1 MKIFDGRQFAAQKE
15 IELSK
20 SVREL
25 KKQGKKIKIA
35 AILFA
40 EDLGSQLYSENKKLA
55 AERVGIEYELHQF
68 PISIPVEN
76 VGRLIN
82 ELNSDKSV
90 TGIIIQ
96 KPTFAVWQKNNLIP
110 ENPNLNSENSKQVFS
125 QWWRQLYSQV
135 DPKKD
140 VDGLHPDTAEAIAD
154 GTWIEKGRVLPAT
167 VEAVRAVF
175 NLPEISERIKQ
186 PEHKFII
193 IGKSDLIG
201 MPLYHLLKKEGRAVE
216 LLGSQEF
223 QARIVSGQALLDADT
238 IITATGR
245 RYLVTGTMIKAGVNL
260 IDVGEPRPD
269 VDWQGIVQKAAFV
282 TPVPGGIGPVT
293 VVSLLQNA
301 VNLANMV

>member
-1 MKIFDGRQFAAQKE
+1 MKIFDGRQFAARKE
-15 IELSK
+15 VELRE

-25 KKQGKKIKIA
+25 KKRGKKIKIA
-35 AILFA
+35 AILFT

-68 PISIPVEN
+68 PISIPIEN
-76 VGRLIN
+76 IGKLID

-96 KPTFAVWQKNNLIP
+96 KPTFAVWQKNNLTLG
-110 ENPNLNSENSKQVFS
+110 NPNLNSGGSKQSFGH
-125 QWWRQLYSQV
+125 WWHQLYPQV

-140 VDGLHPDTAEAIAD
+140 VDGLHPDTTEAIAD

-175 NLPEISERIKQ
+175 KLPEISEGIKQ
-186 PEHKFII
+186 PGHKFII

-201 MPLYHLLKKEGRAVE
+201 MPLYHLLKKEGREVE
-216 LLGSQEF
+216 LLGSQEL
-223 QARIVSGQALLDADT
+223 QTRVESGQALLDADT

-245 RYLVTGTMIKAGVNL
+245 RYLVTGSMVKAGVNL

-269 VDWQGIVQKAAFV
+269 VDWHSMVQKAAFV

-301 VNLANMV
+301 VNLVS